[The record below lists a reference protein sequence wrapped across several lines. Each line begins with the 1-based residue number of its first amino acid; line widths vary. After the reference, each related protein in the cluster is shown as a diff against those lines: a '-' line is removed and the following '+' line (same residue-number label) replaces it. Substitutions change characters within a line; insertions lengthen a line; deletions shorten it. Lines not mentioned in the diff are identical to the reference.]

1 MVAVVADCKNRL
13 LETPKDLLRNLETKT
28 KKTTK
33 MKTKKTTK
41 MKTTKTTKTT
51 KNSRVV
57 LAAVGAAEV
66 VVEVQ
71 LRNLEP

>member
-1 MVAVVADCKNRL
+1 MVAVVSVVADCKNRL

-33 MKTKKTTK
+33 MKT
-41 MKTTKTTKTT
+41 TKTTKTT
-51 KNSRVV
+51 KNSMVV
-57 LAAVGAAEV
+57 LAAVGAVEV
-66 VVEVQ
+66 VAEVQ